1 MLCRRVLP
9 SAFLLAAV
17 EVWSQHL
24 LLFLETAVT
33 GMRLCAQ
40 VEAAY
45 DILLMQSMK
54 RRMSGD
60 VGSAVR
66 FADVKRARPASK
78 VCCLSQQEV

>member
-1 MLCRRVLP
+1 
-9 SAFLLAAV
+9 
-17 EVWSQHL
+17 
-24 LLFLETAVT
+24 
-33 GMRLCAQ
+33 MRLCAQ

-78 VCCLSQQEV
+78 VCCVSQQRSVLALNSKHDNLKTCQ